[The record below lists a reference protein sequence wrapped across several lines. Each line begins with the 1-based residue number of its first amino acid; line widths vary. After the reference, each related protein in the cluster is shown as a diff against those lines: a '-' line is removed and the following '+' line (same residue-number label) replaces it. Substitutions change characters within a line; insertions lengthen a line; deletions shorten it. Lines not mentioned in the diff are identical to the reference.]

1 MDYMSQLS
9 VTVSF
14 SNFLHKFMSFRERE
28 REREMMMMMMKDMV
42 WVVQNVASVLFSAC
56 KDR

>member
-28 REREMMMMMMKDMV
+28 RERER
-42 WVVQNVASVLFSAC
+42 WWWWWWRTWYGLC
-56 KDR
+56 KTWPAYSL